1 MDETP
6 KCPHC
11 EKARRKRLP
20 PRKRGSYTTA
30 DGTVRQRFECT
41 NRHCGKTFTDAFEPA
56 DRGRRTDVDAML
68 FKLAC
73 SGVTIRRSAKLL
85 DVAVNTV
92 RNRMEAL
99 AARARAA
106 HAAAAADP
114 RNHTSTVQF
123 DEMRTFLNSKAQPL
137 SIALAVR
144 RHNGHIL
151 SAKVGT
157 MSAVGP
163 LAATGRAMGW
173 IGMNNARATRRL
185 ALLEAKGFLRPNET
199 PTFICDGLLAYRG
212 EIRAVIG
219 LDTVVESTVRDGD
232 PHDPLFRLNHVC
244 AKIRADL
251 ACMARDTWT
260 TTKKVECLQDRL
272 DIYVAW
278 NNKYEIPF

>member
-1 MDETP
+1 MENTP
-6 KCPHC
+6 TCPHC

-20 PRKRGSYTTA
+20 PRKRGSYKTA

-41 NRHCGKTFTDAFEPA
+41 NRHCGKTFTEAFEPA
-56 DRGRRTDVDAML
+56 DRGRRTDVDAMV

-92 RNRMEAL
+92 RKRMEAL
-99 AARARAA
+99 AARAREA
-106 HAAAAADP
+106 HAAAVLEPKRLTA
-114 RNHTSTVQF
+114 TIQF
-123 DEMRTFLNSKAQPL
+123 DEMMTFLNSRDQPL
-137 SIALAVR
+137 SIALAVSR
-144 RHNGHIL
+144 EDGHIL

-157 MSAVGP
+157 VSTSGP
-163 LAATGRAMGW
+163 LAAAGRAKGW
-173 IGMNNARATRRL
+173 VGMNNAKATRKL
-185 ALLEAKGFLRPNET
+185 ALLEAKRFLRPNET
-199 PTFICDGLLAYRG
+199 PTFVCDGLRAYRR
-212 EIRAVIG
+212 EILSAIG
-219 LDTVVESTVRDGD
+219 LDTVVESHVRDGD

-251 ACMARDTWT
+251 ACMARSTWT

-278 NNKYEIPF
+278 NNGYGLFR

>member
-1 MDETP
+1 MSENP

-11 EKARRKRLP
+11 DKARRKQFP
-20 PRKRGSYTTA
+20 TRKRGSYTTD
-30 DGTVRQRFECT
+30 DGTARQRFECT
-41 NRHCGKTFTDAFEPA
+41 NGHCGKTFTEAFVPA
-56 DRGRRTDVDAML
+56 DRGRRTDIDAML

-73 SGVTIRRSAKLL
+73 SGVTIRRSATLL

-92 RNRMEAL
+92 RKRMAAL
-99 AARARAA
+99 AKRARAA
-106 HAAAAADP
+106 HEAAASDP
-114 RNHTSTVQF
+114 KRLTATVQF
-123 DEMRTFLNSKAQPL
+123 DEMRTFLNSRDQPL

-144 RHNGHIL
+144 RHNGDIL

-157 MSAVGP
+157 MSASGF
-163 LAATGRAMGW
+163 LAASGRAKGW
-173 IGMNNARATRRL
+173 VDMNNAKATRKL
-185 ALLEAKGFLRPNET
+185 ALTEVKRFLRPNET
-199 PTFICDGLLAYRG
+199 PTFICDGLTAYRG
-212 EIRAVIG
+212 EIRSVIG
-219 LDTVVESTVRDGD
+219 LDTAVENHVRDGD

-278 NNKYEIPF
+278 NNGYGIA